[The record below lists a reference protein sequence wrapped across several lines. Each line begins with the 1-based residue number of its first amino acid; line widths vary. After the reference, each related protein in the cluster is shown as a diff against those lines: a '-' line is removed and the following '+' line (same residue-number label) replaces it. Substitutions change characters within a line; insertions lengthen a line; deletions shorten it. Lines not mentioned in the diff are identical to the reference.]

1 VEGVNR
7 LLLIIALIGIA
18 FRGLIPMGWMPTGER
33 GFEIIICTG
42 VDTQKVWLDAKG
54 NLHKQDPSKKDGPKS
69 QPCAFGASS
78 TVANLPL
85 IAEPDFIQSAPL
97 TSPIQPN
104 HLVSVGKG
112 LAAPPPPA
120 TGPPIL
126 I

>member
-7 LLLIIALIGIA
+7 LLLTIALIGIV

-33 GFEIIICTG
+33 GFEITICAG
-42 VDTQKVWLDAKG
+42 VDTHTVWLDSKG
-54 NLHKQDPSKKDGPKS
+54 KLHKQDPSKKDAPKAE
-69 QPCAFGASS
+69 PCAFAALSMATNLAPFDAPIFSQIGA
-78 TVANLPL
+78 T
-85 IAEPDFIQSAPL
+85 APQRH
-97 TSPIQPN
+97 PGY
-104 HLVSVGKG
+104 LVSIGNG